1 VQDRPGM
8 LKFLFCLIWG
18 HATLI
23 KLETV
28 VHPTRSCDDLEL
40 HAPDLPHLL
49 MARLLRGGTTVSLL
63 CPRCGKVKVFEQ

>member
-1 VQDRPGM
+1 MQDRPGM

-18 HATLI
+18 HASFV

-28 VHPTRSCDDLEL
+28 IHPTRSCDELEL

>member
-1 VQDRPGM
+1 M

-18 HATLI
+18 HAPFV

-28 VHPTRSCDDLEL
+28 VHPTRSCDELEL
-40 HAPDLPHLL
+40 HAPDLPYLL
-49 MARLLRGGTTVSLL
+49 LARLLRGGTTVSLL

>member
-1 VQDRPGM
+1 M
-8 LKFLFCLIWG
+8 LKSLFCLIWG
-18 HATLI
+18 HAPLF

-28 VHPTRSCDDLEL
+28 TRPGRSCDELEL
-40 HAPDLPHLL
+40 HAPDLPHML